1 MTHSTHTGP
10 AHQPGKWLLLLA
22 GLLLAGLLLAAD
34 CLGAVFYPNAAVAA
48 ADKKADWYRQC
59 LRVKADKAPLRD
71 LPRSTDPARCNAADL
86 YYDTRNMD
94 TPADSDWQRVRD
106 CAFRTNAGE
115 VLMMLYANGTG
126 VMPNLNLATKYACTL
141 DSSAAEMKSRVA
153 HLQRRARGLDG
164 GDFDL
169 CDDVST
175 GSMHGYCAAVRERQH
190 DKQRAE
196 QLAAVVKT
204 WTGQEQSAFD
214 MVNKA
219 ARYFAQHRADYETDL
234 SANSKRVLQ
243 LEASAAELDQ
253 FNKDI
258 RDFEGG
264 KLPQYS
270 EANFRVLDDK
280 MNEVYRNFLATPVTQ
295 VSYLGTI
302 RKTGVE
308 KTQHAW
314 LAYRDAME
322 LFVSMKYPSMSAS
335 ALRTMLTSRRLRQL
349 VELEN
354 AAAGR

>member
-1 MTHSTHTGP
+1 MAHLKHAHP
-10 AHQPGKWLLLLA
+10 ARLPGKSI
-22 GLLLAGLLLAAD
+22 LLLAGLLLAAD
-34 CLGAVFYPNAAVAA
+34 ALAVAFYPNAAVAA
-48 ADKKADWYRQC
+48 KEKNADWYRQC
-59 LRVKADKAPLRD
+59 LRVKAERAPLRD
-71 LPRSTDPARCNAADL
+71 LPRSSDPARCDAADL

-94 TPADSDWQRVRD
+94 SPADSDWQRVRD

-126 VMPNLNLATKYACTL
+126 VSPNLNLATRYACSL
-141 DSSAAEMKSRVA
+141 NSSPAEMKARVA
-153 HLQRRARGLDG
+153 HLQRRAKGQDG

-169 CDDVST
+169 CDDVSS
-175 GSMHGYCAAVRERQH
+175 GSMHGYCAAVRERQR

-196 QLAAVVKT
+196 QLAVVVKT
-204 WTGQEQSAFD
+204 WTGKEQLGFD

-219 ARYFAQHRADYETDL
+219 AHYFAQHRADYETDL

-243 LEASAAELDQ
+243 LEASSAELDQ

-264 KLPQYS
+264 KLPTFS
-270 EANFRVLDDK
+270 EAEFRVLDDK
-280 MNEVYRNFLATPVTQ
+280 MTEVYHHFLATPVTQ

-302 RKTGVE
+302 RKAGVE

-322 LFVSMKYPSMSAS
+322 MFVSMKYPSVPAS
-335 ALRTMLTSRRLRQL
+335 GLRALLTSRRLRQL
-349 VELEN
+349 AELEN
-354 AAAGR
+354 AAVGR